1 MKKHRRESAG
11 VSYFTGNCV
20 AFPVKQKALREML
33 HSAKC
38 TNVNPRC
45 LRCGR
50 LYATFGLSK
59 HWKVIAVAIA
69 VIILCNIIIILLS
82 VSAASVYGSI
92 RTVHPVETEEDI
104 LVGE

>member
-20 AFPVKQKALREML
+20 AFPVKQKALRGML

-59 HWKVIAVAIA
+59 HWKIIAVAIA
-69 VIILCNIIIILLS
+69 VIILWNIIIILLLPS
-82 VSAASVYGSI
+82 PFALGMHLQ
-92 RTVHPVETEEDI
+92 RFCFKQLLFPHTM
-104 LVGE
+104 L